1 MSSTLPVLNNDDWL
15 LSRLPAD
22 VRERLSPEVQTMLAI
37 AAADRPW
44 RTHPVDIRF
53 TIPLPFGPF
62 YVTLVAGRERR
73 SPVRRQVDGQGR
85 RLLRFSNVMFVL
97 AAVGVFYSALITA
110 ALLLT
115 AILE

>member
-1 MSSTLPVLNNDDWL
+1 MPSTLPVLNDDWL

-22 VRERLSPEVQTMLAI
+22 VRDRLSPEIQTMLAI

-53 TIPLPFGPF
+53 TLPTPFGS
-62 YVTLVAGRERR
+62 YYMTLVAGRERR
-73 SPVRRQVDGQGR
+73 SPVRRAVDAQGR
-85 RLLRFSNVMFVL
+85 RLVRFSNVMFVL
-97 AAVGVFYSALITA
+97 AAVGVFYSVLISA

-115 AILE
+115 SILE

>member
-1 MSSTLPVLNNDDWL
+1 MTSTLPLLNENWL

-22 VRERLSPEVQTMLAI
+22 VRERLSPEMQTMISI

-44 RTHPVDIRF
+44 KTHPVDIRF
-53 TIPLPFGPF
+53 TIPLPFGSF

-73 SPVRRQVDGQGR
+73 STARRVVDGR
-85 RLLRFSNVMFVL
+85 SRPLLRFGNVMFVL
-97 AAVGVFYSALITA
+97 ATVGVFYTGLITA

>member
-1 MSSTLPVLNNDDWL
+1 MTSTLPVLNEDWL

-22 VRERLSPEVQTMLAI
+22 VRDRLSPEMQTMLAI

-44 RTHPVDIRF
+44 RKHPVDIRF
-53 TIPLPFGPF
+53 TLPLPFGPF

-73 SPVRRQVDGQGR
+73 SPTRRAVEGQGR
-85 RLLRFSNVMFVL
+85 HLVRFGNVMFVL
-97 AAVGVFYSALITA
+97 ATVGVFYAALITA

>member
-1 MSSTLPVLNNDDWL
+1 MPSTLPVLNDDWL

-22 VRERLSPEVQTMLAI
+22 VRSRLSPEIQTMLAV

-44 RTHPVDIRF
+44 RTHPVDIR
-53 TIPLPFGPF
+53 ISVPLPFGSF
-62 YVTLVAGRERR
+62 YLTLVAGRERR
-73 SPVRRQVDGQGR
+73 SPVRRAVDAQGR
-85 RLLRFSNVMFVL
+85 RLVRFGNVMFVL

>member
-1 MSSTLPVLNNDDWL
+1 MTSTLPVLNEDWL
-15 LSRLPAD
+15 LSRLPTD
-22 VRERLSPEVQTMLAI
+22 VRDPLSPEMQTMISI

-44 RTHPVDIRF
+44 KTHPVDIRF
-53 TIPLPFGPF
+53 TIPLPFGSF

-73 SPVRRQVDGQGR
+73 SLARRSVDGR
-85 RLLRFSNVMFVL
+85 SRPLLRLGNVMFVL
-97 AAVGVFYSALITA
+97 TAVGVFYSALITA

>member
-1 MSSTLPVLNNDDWL
+1 MNSTLPVLNEDWL

-22 VRERLSPEVQTMLAI
+22 VRDRLSPEMQTMISI

-44 RTHPVDIRF
+44 KTHPVDIRF
-53 TIPLPFGPF
+53 TLPLPFGAF

-73 SPVRRQVDGQGR
+73 SPTRRAVDNR
-85 RLLRFSNVMFVL
+85 SRPLIRFGNVMFVL
-97 AAVGVFYSALITA
+97 ATVGVFYAALITA

-115 AILE
+115 SILE

>member
-1 MSSTLPVLNNDDWL
+1 MTSTLPVLNEDWL
-15 LSRLPAD
+15 LARLPAD
-22 VRERLSPEVQTMLAI
+22 VRDRLSPEIQTMISI

-53 TIPLPFGPF
+53 TLPLPFGSF

-73 SPVRRQVDGQGR
+73 SPTRRAVDGQSR
-85 RLLRFSNVMFVL
+85 PLLRFGNVLFVL
-97 AAVGVFYSALITA
+97 ATVGAFYAALITA